1 MGDADIVQNAVA
13 ELVTANH
20 ILFDRGIVDGFG
32 HVSVRH
38 PLRADRFLLSRNRA
52 PALVTAE
59 DILTFDL
66 DSNIAD
72 ERSESTYLER
82 FIHGEIYRIRPDV
95 LGIVHSHAISILPF
109 TVVKDAPLCPICH
122 MSGFIKRGT
131 PVFEIRHHAGEGSD
145 LLIRTP
151 ELGRSLA
158 ADLADHA
165 IVLMRGHGMTIVGT
179 TLRQAVFR
187 SVYAEVNAR
196 IQTTAGLMGDVTLLT
211 AEEADAA
218 DATGAA
224 AMNRAWEFWALSAAQ
239 TAATLRGAE
248 VGHAQ
253 SGMAPSEPI
262 HSPMTA
268 VR

>member
-1 MGDADIVQNAVA
+1 MDDAITLQDAVA

-66 DSNIAD
+66 DGDIAD
-72 ERSESTYLER
+72 GKNEPTYLER
-82 FIHGEIYRIRPDV
+82 FIHGEIYRMRPDV
-95 LGIVHSHAISILPF
+95 FAVVHSHAVSILPF
-109 TVVKDAPLCPICH
+109 TVVTTAPLCPICH

-131 PVFEIRHHAGEGSD
+131 PVFEIRVHAGEGSD
-145 LLIRTP
+145 LLISTP
-151 ELGRSLA
+151 ELGRNLA
-158 ADLADHA
+158 TALGNHA
-165 IVLMRGHGMTIVGT
+165 LVLMRGHGMTVVGA

-196 IQTTAGLMGDVTLLT
+196 IQTTAGAMGDVTFLT
-211 AEEADAA
+211 EKEADAA
-218 DATGAA
+218 DATGTTAI
-224 AMNRAWEFWALSAAQ
+224 NRAWEFWALSAEQ
-239 TAATLRGAE
+239 AAARLRG
-248 VGHAQ
+248 G
-253 SGMAPSEPI
+253 
-262 HSPMTA
+262 
-268 VR
+268 

>member
-1 MGDADIVQNAVA
+1 MDEAVILQNAVA

-38 PLRADRFLLSRNRA
+38 PLRADHFLLSRNRA

-59 DILTFDL
+59 DVLTFDL
-66 DSNIAD
+66 DGNIAD
-72 ERSESTYLER
+72 RKNEPSYLER
-82 FIHGEIYRIRPDV
+82 FIHGEIYRTRPDV
-95 LGIVHSHAISILPF
+95 LAVVHSHAVSILPF
-109 TVVKDAPLCPICH
+109 TVVTSAPLCPVCH

-131 PVFEIRHHAGEGSD
+131 PVFEIRVHAGEGSD

-151 ELGRSLA
+151 EPRARHRRYHYLGN
-158 ADLADHA
+158 HA
-165 IVLMRGHGMTIVGT
+165 LVLMRGHGMTVVGA

-196 IQTTAGLMGDVTLLT
+196 IQTTAGTMGDVTFLT

-218 DATGAA
+218 DETGTTGI
-224 AMNRAWEFWALSAAQ
+224 NRAWEFWALSAQ
-239 TAATLRGAE
+239 HTTARLRDA
-248 VGHAQ
+248 
-253 SGMAPSEPI
+253 
-262 HSPMTA
+262 
-268 VR
+268 

>member
-1 MGDADIVQNAVA
+1 MELKMDEAVILQNTVA

-38 PLRADRFLLSRNRA
+38 PLRADHFLLSRNRA

-66 DSNIAD
+66 DGNIAD
-72 ERSESTYLER
+72 RKNEPSYLER
-82 FIHGEIYRIRPDV
+82 FIHGEIYRVRPEV
-95 LGIVHSHAISILPF
+95 LAVVHSHAVSILPF
-109 TVVKDAPLCPICH
+109 TVVTSASLCPVCH

-131 PVFEIRHHAGEGSD
+131 PVFEIRCHAGEGSD

-151 ELGRSLA
+151 ELGRHLA
-158 ADLADHA
+158 STLGNHVL
-165 IVLMRGHGMTIVGT
+165 VLMRGHGMTIVGA

-196 IQTTAGLMGDVTLLT
+196 IQTTAGTMGDVTFLT

-218 DATGAA
+218 DATGTTGI
-224 AMNRAWEFWALSAAQ
+224 NRAWEFWALSAEQ
-239 TAATLRGAE
+239 TATRLRGA
-248 VGHAQ
+248 
-253 SGMAPSEPI
+253 
-262 HSPMTA
+262 
-268 VR
+268 